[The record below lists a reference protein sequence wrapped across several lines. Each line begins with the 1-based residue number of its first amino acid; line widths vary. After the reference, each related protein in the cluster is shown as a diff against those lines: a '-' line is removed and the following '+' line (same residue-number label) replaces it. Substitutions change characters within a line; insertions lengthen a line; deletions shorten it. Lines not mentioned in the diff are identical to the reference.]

1 MLRKVNH
8 FKVLEMRNYR
18 SKTLTGIRL
27 YEWLHIYTYI
37 TVATYPC
44 VHTPTSVWQSIL
56 LVCTPHT
63 CAVLQVY
70 SRLKNTLRV
79 ELFDTT
85 GENDV
90 LINQSLV
97 AAGYAIK
104 SSEPYASRVSQPQTF
119 ELRILDSKQT
129 YSNQY

>member
-1 MLRKVNH
+1 MSGCTCRYVHQCGNLS
-8 FKVLEMRNYR
+8 LCA
-18 SKTLTGIRL
+18 
-27 YEWLHIYTYI
+27 YTYI
-37 TVATYPC
+37 SVAVYCPC
-44 VHTPTSVWQSIL
+44 VHSTH
-56 LVCTPHT
+56 VC

-119 ELRILDSKQT
+119 ELRILDSEQT
-129 YSNQY
+129 YNNQY